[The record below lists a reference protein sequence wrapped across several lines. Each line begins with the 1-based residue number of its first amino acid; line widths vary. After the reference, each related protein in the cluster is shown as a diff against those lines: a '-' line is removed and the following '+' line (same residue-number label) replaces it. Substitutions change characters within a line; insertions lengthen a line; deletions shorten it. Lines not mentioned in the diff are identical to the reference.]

1 MSKKYLCWG
10 KVLLGVMLI
19 MALAIVC
26 MQQLKKENPSE
37 KAIQTYQ
44 EFISGERNV
53 NGIDMDYIS
62 IPTGEPDKRYATKYF
77 MLDVSGDEIPEL
89 HVRTGRDYF
98 IFSYVDD
105 ELFIL
110 QSYGSNPAQYTLL
123 ENGFIIHKQYYGDE
137 EWWECFQLDSA
148 GNEVQKV
155 TFSRVNQNGNGRYDD
170 EDIYKYN
177 YEKCSREEW
186 LERTGMYL
194 YFDSEGAEQIRNEIE
209 WQVYCEMKW

>member
-1 MSKKYLCWG
+1 MRKKYLCWG
-10 KVLLGVMLI
+10 KVLLGVILV
-19 MALAIVC
+19 MAVAIVC
-26 MQQLKKENPSE
+26 MQQLKKENPIE

-77 MLDVSGDEIPEL
+77 ILDVNGDGIPEL

-110 QSYGSNPAQYTLL
+110 QSYGSNPGQYTLL

-137 EWWECFQLDSA
+137 ECWEYFQLDSA

-155 TFSRVNQNGNGRYDD
+155 TFSRWDQNGNRRYDD
-170 EDIYKYN
+170 EDTYKYN
-177 YEKCSREEW
+177 DENCSREEW

-194 YFDSEGAEQIRNEIE
+194 YSDSEGKVQIRNEIE